1 MPVMPESKPAH
12 VLPPLPWPSDALEP
26 HYDQATLEIHHGKH
40 HAAYVEKLNQAL
52 AGFPDLL
59 AKTAEELLYDIQEVP
74 TGIRRKVI
82 NNGGGHV
89 NHSLFW
95 RMLAPARRDG
105 PAGPSGKF
113 GEAILAEYGSFETF
127 KQKFTDAALE
137 HFGSGWTFLVQ
148 DADGRLAIRNYAN
161 QDCPISDRL
170 KPVLLVDLWEHAY
183 YLKWKNRK
191 AEWLEAWW
199 NIVDWP
205 AVEAAYVEEPRWMA
219 ASVE

>member
-1 MPVMPESKPAH
+1 MPAVQPAH
-12 VLPPLPWPSDALEP
+12 ILPPLPWPSDALEP
-26 HYDQATLEIHHGKH
+26 HYDKATVEIHHGKH
-40 HAAYVEKLNQAL
+40 HAAYVEKLNQAV
-52 AGFPDLL
+52 AEFPDLR
-59 AKTAEELLYDIQEVP
+59 AKTAEELLHDIHEVP
-74 TGIRRKVI
+74 PGIRKKVV

-95 RMLAPARRDG
+95 RLMGPASDG
-105 PAGPSGKF
+105 KAAGPSGKI
-113 GEAILAEYGSFETF
+113 GEAIRAEFGSFETF
-127 KQKFTDAALE
+127 KQKFTDAAME

-148 DADGRLAIRNYAN
+148 DADGRLSIRNYLN

-183 YLKWKNRK
+183 YLKWQNKK
-191 AEWLEAWW
+191 AEWLAAWW
-199 NIVDWP
+199 NIVDWS